1 MEFSEEVFHYIWKYR
16 LFTDFNLVTKSG
28 KRLIVLSPGLK
39 NKHAGPDFEH
49 SRLMIDQTEWAG
61 TVEIHVKSSDWYMHR
76 HQHDPA
82 YNSVI
87 LHVVYKYDKE
97 IRLQDGTVPETLE
110 LRQFVDTALL
120 DRYGELMRSRTW
132 IPCQQQLAAID
143 TFHVKQWLA
152 RVLTERL
159 QEKSALLTKLLS
171 EKKGNWEEVTYILL
185 ARNFGFKVNAAP
197 FEWLAKHTPHRLLA
211 KHRFSPTSIEALVF
225 GQAGMLERERF
236 SDDYPICLQKE
247 YTHLRRQYN
256 LTPLPTSIWKFLR
269 MRPANFPTMRL
280 AQFAGW
286 CVNEDHLFSNILTLK
301 RVEQLRQLFRELPV
315 NAYWR
320 QHYVFDK
327 VTKPHSAALGGRSID
342 NVIINTVVTILV
354 AYGKYVGKEMYLY
367 RAIDLLDELTNEK
380 NSTINRFSE
389 LGLDVKT
396 AADSQ
401 ALLQLKQHY
410 CDRYKCLDCG
420 IGLQVFKQ
428 NKTL

>member
-16 LFTDFNLVTKSG
+16 LFTDFNLETKSG
-28 KRLIVLSPGLK
+28 KPLVVLSPGLK
-39 NKHAGPDFEH
+39 NKDAGPDFEH
-49 SRLMIDQTEWAG
+49 SRLMIDQIEWAG
-61 TVEIHVKSSDWYMHR
+61 TIEIHVKSSDWYIHS

-82 YNSVI
+82 YNSVV
-87 LHVVYKYDKE
+87 LHVVYEYDKE
-97 IRLQDGTVPETLE
+97 ICLQDGTVPETLE
-110 LRQFVDTALL
+110 LKRFVDASLL
-120 DRYGELMRSRTW
+120 NRYEGLMRSRAW
-132 IPCQQQLAAID
+132 IPCQEQLATID
-143 TFHVKQWLA
+143 TFHIKQWLE

-159 QEKSALLTKLLS
+159 QEKCTLLTGLLT
-171 EKKGNWEEVTYILL
+171 EKKNNWEEVTYILL
-185 ARNFGFKVNAAP
+185 ARNFGFKVNAVP
-197 FEWLAKHTPHRLLA
+197 FEWLAKNTPHRLLA
-211 KHRFSPTSIEALVF
+211 KYRFSRTSIEALIF
-225 GQAGMLERERF
+225 GQAGMLEKERF
-236 SDDYPICLQKE
+236 YDDYPISLQKE
-247 YTHLRRQYN
+247 YTHLRYQYN

-280 AQFAGW
+280 AQFAAW
-286 CVNEDHLFSNILTLK
+286 CASEEHLFSKIITLTS
-301 RVEQLRQLFRELPV
+301 VEQLRQLFRELPV

-327 VTKPHSAALGGRSID
+327 VTKQHSTALGARSID

-367 RAIDLLDELTNEK
+367 RAIDLLDELTAEK
-380 NSTINRFSE
+380 NSTTNQFSE

-401 ALLQLKQHY
+401 ALLQLKQNY